1 MTSYIVEWIDDGQAS
16 HATRIQMER
25 EQYEKLKAA
34 GTLNT
39 VVAIKVNEEFKR
51 LTHKRR
57 NVPEVSRIRSI
68 EEEKRH
74 ASKP

>member
-1 MTSYIVEWIDDGQAS
+1 MTSYIVEWTDDGQAS
-16 HATRIQMER
+16 HATRIQMDST
-25 EQYEKLKAA
+25 QYEKLKAA

-57 NVPEVSRIRSI
+57 NIPQVSRIRSI
-68 EEEKRH
+68 EEEKHH